1 MSDQPPEPASF
12 ELVLLNQALAFVDP
26 LVGAATSE
34 AVLAD
39 MLALLGWNSR
49 EIGLATTAL
58 SGIEDA
64 ASRIEQIIEELSAP
78 DAEITL
84 GTLVNSLVATEELVQ
99 AVIAIEQA
107 VDPPPPG
114 FSAFPGQL
122 LQFLTTTWLRTRHP
136 TVYRAMTL
144 LTLVTPAG
152 KQPPPAADAVV
163 SASGELISFPS
174 AQDELAFD
182 QLGKLLT
189 DPVGTLKQAYV
200 PAGLSGQA
208 FADKLA
214 DAVLPLVG
222 ELLQN
227 FGAQASYGTAA
238 VGGVD
243 LGVNAARAAHILGF
257 WFAFGDDGAGATVM
271 LRPTPG
277 AATGTDI
284 GVAPFGTA
292 VFKDTVGA
300 WMLELDLGVALNPV
314 FFGPHGVVFDPPGG
328 SLSATVRVTRLSA
341 GSGPVV
347 LIGSDN
353 ATRLEIGA
361 LGLELNA
368 SLDTSGAWDLGF
380 LVRAQH
386 ALVAVAGGDGD
397 GFLAKVLPAPGLLI
411 PFDLGVGW
419 SRSKGLY
426 FDGGVTIK
434 VDLPLH
440 LSLFDVLKIEEIELA
455 VTPIFATP
463 SGVTIDAGVTAGL
476 TIGPFAAEIEK
487 IGLRT
492 KMTFPDG
499 GGNVGPVQFELG
511 FKPPTGA
518 GLSLDAGVVGG
529 GGFLSFDDPEYAGI
543 LELEALDTIALK
555 VIGLIS
561 TRLPSGQRGF
571 SLLLIITAEFPPIQ
585 LGYGFTLNGVGG
597 IIGANR
603 TMAIEVLRTDL
614 HTGALE
620 SILFPPDP
628 VAHAQEVISNLREG
642 FPVAEGRFVLGPM
655 AKLGWGSPS
664 LITLEL
670 GFIVELPMPLRI
682 ALLGRLA
689 IALPDPEDAV
699 VLLQLDIL
707 GLLDFG
713 TGDISFDATLH
724 DSRIT
729 EFPITGDMALRANV
743 GSHPAFALSAGGFHP
758 SFPAPAD
765 FPKMERL
772 GISLGDSDN
781 PRIRLEAYF
790 ALTTNSVQTGAHV
803 DIYASLDTGIAGT
816 FSISAQLAFDAI
828 LHFSPFS
835 LAADFGASVD
845 LKHNG
850 DSIACVYLELHLTAP
865 TPWHAWGKATINF
878 FGSHEFDVS
887 VTAGSLPPP
896 PPPPAIDVLND
907 KLLHDLTAPASWA
920 GTMPDEGHML
930 VTLLGAPDD
939 GTIRVHPLGGLV
951 VHERSVPLELTID
964 RFGTATV
971 TGARRFEI
979 TAATV
984 GGRGAAH
991 GPITDRFAP
1000 GQFLALSD
1008 DQLLARPAFEMLPAG
1023 ARITL
1028 TDSDQSAAQPGDL
1041 SYLTFVIDDVPAA
1054 SPPPYTLGPG
1064 LMQALAGTGP
1074 AARGAMRV
1082 PGARALAG
1090 AGAAMTEQGWTV
1102 ARTDTLQRA
1111 RPGHPLSFDGPVSHA
1126 RAAQALADHDAGHP
1140 GDAGMWQVVEHH
1152 EAVPG

>member
-1 MSDQPPEPASF
+1 MSDEPPAPASF
-12 ELVLLNQALAFVDP
+12 EVVLLEEALAFVDP
-26 LVGAATSE
+26 IVSAASSE

-39 MLALLGWNSR
+39 ILALLGWNG
-49 EIGLATTAL
+49 EAIGLASNAL
-58 SGIEDA
+58 QSIEDA
-64 ASRIEQIIEELSAP
+64 ATRIETIIDQLSAP

-84 GTLVNSLVATEELVQ
+84 GTLVNSLIATEDLVQ
-99 AVIAIEQA
+99 AIMEIDQA
-107 VDPPPPG
+107 LHSPPPD

-122 LQFLTTTWLRTRHP
+122 LEFLTTTWLRTRHP

-144 LTLVTPAG
+144 LTLVTPAD
-152 KQPPPAADAVV
+152 KLPPPAADAAV
-163 SASGELISFPS
+163 SASGEVVSFPS
-174 AQDELAFD
+174 AQDQLALD

-189 DPVGTLKQAYV
+189 DPTGTLRQAYI
-200 PAGLSGQA
+200 PAGATGQA
-208 FADKLA
+208 FADALA
-214 DAVLPLVG
+214 DAVLPPAG

-227 FGAQASYGTAA
+227 FGARASYGTSA

-243 LGVNAARAAHILGF
+243 LGANAARAEHVLAF

-277 AATGTDI
+277 AATGTDL

-292 VFKDTVGA
+292 VFTDTVGA
-300 WMLELDLGVALNPV
+300 WMLELDLSGQVNPV
-314 FFGPHGVVFDPPGG
+314 FFGPHGVAFDPPGG
-328 SLSATVRVTRLSA
+328 SLSATARVTRLSA

-361 LGLELNA
+361 LSLELDA
-368 SLDTSGAWDLGF
+368 SLDTSGDWDLGF
-380 LVRAQH
+380 ITRAQH
-386 ALVAVAGGDGD
+386 ALVAVSGGDGD

-419 SRSKGLY
+419 SRTKGLY

-440 LSLFDVLKIEEIELA
+440 LSLFDVVKIEEIELA

-463 SGVTIDAGVTAGL
+463 SGVTIDVGVTAGL
-476 TIGPFAAEIEK
+476 TIGPFSAEVEK

-492 KMTFPDG
+492 NMTFPQG

-561 TRLPSGQRGF
+561 TRLPSGQPGF

-603 TMAIEVLRTDL
+603 TMAIDVLRTDL

-689 IALPDPEDAV
+689 IALPDPDDAV

-743 GSHPAFALSAGGFHP
+743 GSHPAFAMAAGGFHP
-758 SFPAPAD
+758 SFPAPPD

-781 PRIRLEAYF
+781 PRVRLEAYF

-816 FSISAQLAFDAI
+816 FSISAQLGFDAI

-835 LAADFGASVD
+835 FAADFGASVD

-850 DSIACVYLELHLTAP
+850 DSLASVYLELHLTAP

-896 PPPPAIDVLND
+896 PPPPPIDVLGD
-907 KLLHDLTAPASWA
+907 KLMPDLTAPASWA

-930 VTLLGAPDD
+930 VTLLSAPDD

-964 RFGTATV
+964 RFGTSAV

-984 GGRGAAH
+984 GGQGADH
-991 GPITDRFAP
+991 TPITDRFAP

-1008 DQLLARPAFEMLPAG
+1008 DQLLARPAFELLGAG
-1023 ARITL
+1023 AEITL
-1028 TDSDQSAAQPGDL
+1028 TDSAQSAAQPGDL
-1041 SYLTFVIDDVPAA
+1041 SYLTFVIDEVPAPA
-1054 SPPPYTLGPG
+1054 PPPYTLSPA

-1074 AARGAMRV
+1074 AAHGSMRV

-1090 AGAAMTEQGWTV
+1090 AGAPMTAPGWTV
-1102 ARTDTLQRA
+1102 ARTDTLERA
-1111 RPGHPLSFDGPVSHA
+1111 QPGDPLSFDGPVSNA
-1126 RAAQALADHDAGHP
+1126 QASQALADHDAANP
-1140 GDAGMWQVVEHH
+1140 ADAGTWQVVEHH
-1152 EAVPG
+1152 EAVPA